1 MSDLS
6 LSDEERDGILQS
18 RVLPVVFGADR
29 GPSADPT
36 FTLVVGQP
44 GAAASRATSG
54 ARRGDP
60 RARVVSAAGL
70 RAFHPRYADLLRS
83 RSPRALTLLSEPA
96 AYWTARSIA
105 HARETG
111 RPVLVEASVSSP
123 AHALGLADSFARSGF
138 STRVVV
144 VATPRAQ
151 SLLAATSRHLLDRRA
166 GRASTPPDLARHDES
181 WNAIRALVGG
191 LEASP
196 AVDRLTLFGDTGASL
211 FDAAR
216 SDDRAFA
223 RASRALIAAHSA
235 PMSNAAAMR
244 WLSEL
249 RAAADYALSEES
261 LDRPTAE
268 ALLELQTI
276 AASEVLPQ
284 ITLPTDSLAR
294 PNAAAAIAARVEGLR
309 RAVASRAVDEAA
321 PAITP
326 PDVSIG
332 ISR

>member
-1 MSDLS
+1 MSELA
-6 LSDEERDGILQS
+6 LSDGERDGILES
-18 RVLPVVFGADR
+18 RVLPVVFGTDR
-29 GPSADPT
+29 EPSADPT
-36 FTLVVGQP
+36 FTLVAGQP
-44 GAAASRATSG
+44 GAAAARAASSV
-54 ARRGDP
+54 RGDDP
-60 RARVVSAAGL
+60 RAGVVSAERL

-96 AYWTARSIA
+96 TYWAARSTA

-111 RPVLVEASVSSP
+111 HSVLVEAPISSP
-123 AHALGLADSFARSGF
+123 AHALGLAESFARSGF

-144 VATPRAQ
+144 VATPRAE
-151 SLLAATSRHLLDRRA
+151 SLLAAASGHLLDRRA
-166 GRASTPPDLARHDES
+166 GRASAPPDLTRRDES
-181 WNAIRALVGG
+181 WNAVRALVGG

-196 AVDRLTLFGDTGASL
+196 AVDRLTLFSDTGASL

-216 SDDRAFA
+216 SDERAFA
-223 RASRALIAAHSA
+223 GASRTLIAAHSA
-235 PMSNAAAMR
+235 SMSNAAAMR

-249 RAAADYALSEES
+249 RAATDYALSEES
-261 LDRPTAE
+261 LDRSTAE

-276 AASEVLPQ
+276 AAREVLPQ
-284 ITLPTDSLAR
+284 ITLPADSLAR
-294 PNAAAAIAARVEGLR
+294 PNAAAAIAARVEGIR
-309 RAVASRAVDEAA
+309 RAGASRAVDEAA

>member
-1 MSDLS
+1 MSELS
-6 LSDEERDGILQS
+6 LSDEARDVILQS
-18 RVLPVVFGADR
+18 RVLPVVFGANR
-29 GPSADPT
+29 EPSADPT

-44 GAAASRATSG
+44 GAAAARATSSV
-54 ARRGDP
+54 RRDDP
-60 RARVVSAAGL
+60 RAGIVDTERL
-70 RAFHPRYADLLRS
+70 RAFHPRYVDLLRS

-96 AYWTARSIA
+96 TYWAARSIA
-105 HARETG
+105 HARET
-111 RPVLVEASVSSP
+111 RQSVLVESSISSP
-123 AHALGLADSFARSGF
+123 AHALGLADPFARSGF

-151 SLLAATSRHLLDRRA
+151 SLLAAASRHLLDRRA
-166 GRASTPPDLARHDES
+166 GRAGAPPDLARHDES
-181 WNAIRALVGG
+181 WNAVRALVGG

-196 AVDRLTLFGDTGASL
+196 TVDRLTLFSDTGASL

-216 SDDRAFA
+216 SDERAFA
-223 RASRALIAAHSA
+223 GASRALIAAHSA

-249 RAAADYALSEES
+249 RAATDYALSEES
-261 LDRPTAE
+261 LDRSTAE
-268 ALLELQTI
+268 VLLELQTI

>member
-6 LSDEERDGILQS
+6 LSEDDRDGILES
-18 RVLPVVFGADR
+18 RVLPVVFRADR
-29 GPSADPT
+29 EPFADPI
-36 FTLVVGQP
+36 FTLVVGQS

-54 ARRGDP
+54 VRGTDP
-60 RARVVSAAGL
+60 RAGVVSAGGL
-70 RAFHPRYADLLRS
+70 RAFHPRFADLLRS

-96 AYWTARSIA
+96 AYWAARSIA

-111 RPVLVEASVSSP
+111 RSVLVEASISSP
-123 AHALGLADSFARSGF
+123 ANALGLAESFARKGF

-151 SLLAATSRHLLDRRA
+151 SLLAAASRHLLDRRA
-166 GRASTPPDLARHDES
+166 GRASAPPDLARHDES
-181 WNAIRALVGG
+181 WNAVRALVGG

-196 AVDRLTLFGDTGASL
+196 AVDRLTLFSDTGASL

-223 RASRALIAAHSA
+223 GASRALIAAHSA

-249 RAAADYALSEES
+249 RAATDYALSEES
-261 LDRPTAE
+261 FDRSTAE
-268 ALLELQTI
+268 VLLELQTI
-276 AASEVLPQ
+276 AAGEVLPQ

-294 PNAAAAIAARVEGLR
+294 SNAGAAIAARVEGIR
-309 RAVASRAVDEAA
+309 RAVASQAVDEAA
-321 PAITP
+321 PTIAP
-326 PDVSIG
+326 PDVSVG